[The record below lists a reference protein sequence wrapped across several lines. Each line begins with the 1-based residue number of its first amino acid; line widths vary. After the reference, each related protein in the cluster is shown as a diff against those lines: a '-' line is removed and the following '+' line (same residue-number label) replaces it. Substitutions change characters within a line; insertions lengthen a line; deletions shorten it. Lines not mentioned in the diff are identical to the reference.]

1 MNVEVFMKYSVNKFY
16 EIEKEKWKFKN
27 EEYVL
32 EIAKFFDKASQIK
45 DQELQE
51 SIIVQMLKC
60 DRLLTELSEKMFQE
74 CYMHGSRKARRI
86 KGYTFFK

>member
-1 MNVEVFMKYSVNKFY
+1 MKYSVNKFY

-74 CYMHGSRKARRI
+74 CYMHG
-86 KGYTFFK
+86 